1 MNFSARA
8 HASSESPRK
17 VTSLSRTT
25 RLSSTFTPKH
35 FGSFDESAHF
45 VHGARHEELRS
56 GLLRGARK
64 LLWRS
69 RSDRAGLRMA
79 DRRDDPVA
87 AVASEVRSKPCGEG
101 REPLRPGLLRR
112 C

>member
-35 FGSFDESAHF
+35 FGPFDERAHF
-45 VHGARHEELRS
+45 VHGVRHEELVKVVNR
-56 GLLRGARK
+56 
-64 LLWRS
+64 
-69 RSDRAGLRMA
+69 
-79 DRRDDPVA
+79 
-87 AVASEVRSKPCGEG
+87 EG
-101 REPLRPGLLRR
+101 HNQDEAKKKR
-112 C
+112 